1 MSYLD
6 ESLAPGE
13 NIVARFDLPW
23 TAKWRLIVFLLLAIP
38 TLGIA
43 LLAALYE
50 WIRLR
55 SIEQGVTNRR
65 VVRKT
70 GIVSRQTEELLL
82 ASIETIDLRQTTW
95 GRLLGYGNVVIR
107 TDASGRQVRVSDVAR
122 VELGA
127 ADYNSNTYLSGK
139 PTVVLGIFQRPGSNA
154 LAAAEK
160 VKAEMDAMSA
170 KFPKGL
176 AYSVIWNPTDFI
188 QQSVTAVMHTL
199 LEAIVLVVLV
209 IVVFLQKWRAAIIP
223 VVGSRSR

>member
-13 NIVARFDLPW
+13 NIVARFDLHW

-70 GIVSRQTEELLL
+70 GIVSRQTEELRL

-95 GRLLGYGNVVIR
+95 GRLLGYGNVVLTGRGESAMIFAR
-107 TDASGRQVRVSDVAR
+107 LAQPLDAKRAIEAAYASH
-122 VELGA
+122 VE
-127 ADYNSNTYLSGK
+127 D
-139 PTVVLGIFQRPGSNA
+139 
-154 LAAAEK
+154 AAA
-160 VKAEMDAMSA
+160 
-170 KFPKGL
+170 
-176 AYSVIWNPTDFI
+176 
-188 QQSVTAVMHTL
+188 Q
-199 LEAIVLVVLV
+199 
-209 IVVFLQKWRAAIIP
+209 P
-223 VVGSRSR
+223 VRSK

>member
-13 NIVARFDLPW
+13 TIVARFDLHW

-70 GIVSRQTEELLL
+70 GIVSRTTEELRL
-82 ASIETIDLRQTTW
+82 ASIETIDLHQSAW
-95 GRLLGYGNVVIR
+95 GRMLGFG
-107 TDASGRQVRVSDVAR
+107 D
-122 VELGA
+122 
-127 ADYNSNTYLSGK
+127 
-139 PTVVLGIFQRPGSNA
+139 VVLTGRGEASMVFAR
-154 LAAAEK
+154 LAAPIE
-160 VKAEMDAMSA
+160 A
-170 KFPKGL
+170 KRAIEG
-176 AYSVIWNPTDFI
+176 AYAASVE
-188 QQSVTAVMHTL
+188 QH
-199 LEAIVLVVLV
+199 
-209 IVVFLQKWRAAIIP
+209 R
-223 VVGSRSR
+223 